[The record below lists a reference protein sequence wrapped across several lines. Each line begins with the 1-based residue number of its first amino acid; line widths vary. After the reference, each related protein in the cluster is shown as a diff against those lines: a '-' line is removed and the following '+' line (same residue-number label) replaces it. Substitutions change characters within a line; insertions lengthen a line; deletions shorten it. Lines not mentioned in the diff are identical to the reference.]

1 MKKEFSI
8 NTNIKLKKSHVCGS
22 EVWEIKKIGEDSK
35 IKIYPYSNL
44 SDYELQCVK
53 CKRNIKMNYQE
64 IIFIIFIDMQ
74 YGKN

>member
-1 MKKEFSI
+1 MKKEFKI

-44 SDYELQCVK
+44 SDYVLQCVK

-64 IIFIIFIDMQ
+64 ILNKI
-74 YGKN
+74 K

>member
-1 MKKEFSI
+1 MKKEFRI
-8 NTNIKLKKSHVCGS
+8 NTNIKLKKTHVCGS

-53 CKRNIKMNYQE
+53 CKRNIKMNYKE
-64 IIFIIFIDMQ
+64 ILKKI
-74 YGKN
+74 K